1 MTLRNPIEWGS
12 DQVVVAASAVK
23 SAVDSIHHPD
33 EAVRPRPVIRRI
45 AIADL
50 KDVLAKGFQDFA
62 AYRTDVIFL
71 CVLYPIVG
79 LVMARLVFGQG
90 LFQLLFPIA
99 SGFALVGPFVS
110 IGLYEMSREHEQ
122 GAPVSW
128 ITAFQVL
135 RSRSAGAI
143 AVLGIGLAAIFLLW
157 LYAAQAIYN
166 ATLGPELPQSIGVLV
181 HDVAATPG
189 GWALIGVGVGVG
201 FVFALV
207 VFVATIV
214 SFPLLLD
221 RRDIGIDVAIGTSI
235 RAVAANPGPMAV
247 WGLIVAAGLAVG
259 SIPFLIGLAFVIPI
273 LGHATWHL
281 YRKLIAPGV

>member
-23 SAVDSIHHPD
+23 SAVGAIHHD
-33 EAVRPRPVIRRI
+33 EVVPRPRPVIRKI

-50 KDVLAKGFQDFA
+50 KEVLAKGFEDFA

-79 LVMARLVFGQG
+79 LVIARLVIGQG
-90 LFQLLFPIA
+90 LFELLFPVA
-99 SGFALVGPFVS
+99 SGFALIGPLIS

-128 ITAFQVL
+128 ITAFQVA

-143 AVLGIGLAAIFLLW
+143 AILGIVLMAIFLLW
-157 LYAAQAIYN
+157 LFAAQAIYN
-166 ATLGPELPQSIGVLV
+166 ATLGPDLPQSIGALV
-181 HDVAATPG
+181 HDVFATPA

-207 VFVATIV
+207 VFVGTIV

-221 RRDIGIDVAIGTSI
+221 RQDVGIDVAIGTSI
-235 RAVAANPGPMAV
+235 RAVAANPGPMAA
-247 WGLIVAAGLAVG
+247 WALIVAAGLAIG

-273 LGHATWHL
+273 FGHATWHL
-281 YRKLIAPGV
+281 YRKLIGS

>member
-12 DQVVVAASAVK
+12 DHVAVAASAVK
-23 SAVDSIHHPD
+23 SAVGAIHQD
-33 EAVRPRPVIRRI
+33 GAVSTPRPGIRTI

-79 LVMARLVFGQG
+79 LVMARLVFGKG
-90 LFQLLFPIA
+90 LFELLFPVA

-110 IGLYEMSREHEQ
+110 IGLYEMSREREQ

-135 RSRSAGAI
+135 HSRSAGAI

-157 LYAAQAIYN
+157 LFAAQAIYD
-166 ATLGPELPQSIGVLV
+166 ATLGPQLPESISALLR
-181 HDVAATPG
+181 DVFATPA
-189 GWALIGVGVGVG
+189 GWALIAAGVGVG

-207 VFVATIV
+207 VFVGTIV

-221 RRDIGIDVAIGTSI
+221 RRDIGIDVAIGASI

-247 WGLIVAAGLAVG
+247 WGLIVATGLLLG

-281 YRKLIAPGV
+281 YRKLIATA

>member
-1 MTLRNPIEWGS
+1 MTIRNPIEWGS
-12 DQVVVAASAVK
+12 DQVVVAASAVR
-23 SAVDSIHHPD
+23 SAVDAVHHS
-33 EAVRPRPVIRRI
+33 EQAVRPRPVIRTI

-79 LVMARLVFGQG
+79 LAMARLVIGEG
-90 LFQLLFPIA
+90 LFQLLFPVA

-110 IGLYEMSREHEQ
+110 IGLYEMSREHEH

-135 RSRSAGAI
+135 RSRSTGAI
-143 AVLGIGLAAIFLLW
+143 AVLGIVLAAIFALW
-157 LYAAQAIYN
+157 LFAAQAIYN
-166 ATLGPELPQSIGVLV
+166 ATLGPQLPDSIGALMR
-181 HDVAATPG
+181 DVFATPA

-207 VFVATIV
+207 VFVGTIV

-221 RRDIGIDVAIGTSI
+221 RQDLGIDVAIRTSI
-235 RAVAANPGPMAV
+235 RAVAANPGPMAL
-247 WGLIVAAGLAVG
+247 WGLIVAAGLAIG

-281 YRKLIAPGV
+281 YRKLIVAA